1 MKSLKYGH
9 KLGGFWNQNPVYSS
23 SNLKYYKSIRDLSGE
38 LHSKYFGNDEYIL
51 SLGQQV
57 SQEIGIV
64 KKIQEISQNLIIEAQ
79 RSQVSESLD

>member
-1 MKSLKYGH
+1 
-9 KLGGFWNQNPVYSS
+9 
-23 SNLKYYKSIRDLSGE
+23 

-51 SLGQQV
+51 SLGEQV